1 MVTTEI
7 HIHSI
12 VYTKINQYAKVEKE
26 KKSALKIQREMSFV
40 FAQPHIY
47 TECAHICVTTVR
59 VH

>member
-47 TECAHICVTTVR
+47 TECAHICVTTV
-59 VH
+59 